1 MLMYKYIIIYI
12 YYIYIYFVNKTS
24 CRGDIFCDLSL
35 DVFLRQKG
43 KAKVTW

>member
-1 MLMYKYIIIYI
+1 MLMYKFLIYMYI
-12 YYIYIYFVNKTS
+12 NKTS

-43 KAKVTW
+43 KAKVT